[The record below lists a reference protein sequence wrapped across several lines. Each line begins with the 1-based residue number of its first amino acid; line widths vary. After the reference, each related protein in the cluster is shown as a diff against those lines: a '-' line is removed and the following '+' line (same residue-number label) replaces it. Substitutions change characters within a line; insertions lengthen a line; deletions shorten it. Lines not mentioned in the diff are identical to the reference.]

1 MITDKIGDIR
11 LLERNRVEKWLIE
24 QGEQRYRF
32 RQLEEWLWTKGVRSF
47 DEITSFPKCLRDKLS
62 QNFSFIS
69 VSTYKIKESKDGT
82 LKSLFSLYDDE
93 LVEGVLIISNN
104 RSTACIST
112 QVGCKSGCKFC
123 ATGQAG
129 FKRNLHFVEIFD
141 QVTILNKLS
150 VEHTGR
156 PLSNIVFMGMGEPLL
171 NYEAVKESVK
181 YITGKPG
188 LEMSPSRITLSTV
201 GIPEMIK
208 KMGDDNVKYNLAIS
222 FHAANDSKRS
232 ELIPLAKKYNLKEL
246 ATAIKYFH
254 KKTNNRITIEYLLLG
269 GVNDLPGDAAELAI
283 FCRNFPV
290 KINLINFNPVKGLDF
305 VNSSKEDTLRFQK
318 ILKNKNMI
326 VNIRRSRGIDIDA
339 ACGQLA
345 GKSNITE

>member
-1 MITDKIGDIR
+1 
-11 LLERNRVEKWLIE
+11 
-24 QGEQRYRF
+24 
-32 RQLEEWLWTKGVRSF
+32 
-47 DEITSFPKCLRDKLS
+47 
-62 QNFSFIS
+62 
-69 VSTYKIKESKDGT
+69 
-82 LKSLFSLYDDE
+82 
-93 LVEGVLIISNN
+93 
-104 RSTACIST
+104 
-112 QVGCKSGCKFC
+112 
-123 ATGQAG
+123 
-129 FKRNLHFVEIFD
+129 
-141 QVTILNKLS
+141 
-150 VEHTGR
+150 
-156 PLSNIVFMGMGEPLL
+156 
-171 NYEAVKESVK
+171 
-181 YITGKPG
+181 
-188 LEMSPSRITLSTV
+188 
-201 GIPEMIK
+201 MIK